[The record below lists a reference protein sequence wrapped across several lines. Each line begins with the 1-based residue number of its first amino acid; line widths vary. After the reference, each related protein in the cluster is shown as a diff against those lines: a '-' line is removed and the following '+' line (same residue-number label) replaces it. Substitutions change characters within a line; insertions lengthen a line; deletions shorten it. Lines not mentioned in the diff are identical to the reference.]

1 MAAIPAGGSLVAT
14 HDYYRRRLGSA
25 SGSSAC
31 GGADCAGGA
40 APQRPGESRRRH
52 PAAEPGPWWAGLF
65 GRPALASTAPA
76 LESPGRTTPKRK
88 LRESRSSLSKPH
100 ASLPDPLELCA
111 SHQVENKLQAA
122 GGLGG
127 VREPGAGSR
136 EPCAPPGL
144 GLKSRTLVS
153 LTSWRGE
160 ELALL
165 PGPSRGPS
173 LGSPLPGPAQAQAD
187 KLLPQVWGLGS

>member
-76 LESPGRTTPKRK
+76 LESPGRPQP
-88 LRESRSSLSKPH
+88 SQ
-100 ASLPDPLELCA
+100 AS
-111 SHQVENKLQAA
+111 
-122 GGLGG
+122 G
-127 VREPGAGSR
+127 GAGTGDSALEAVR
-136 EPCAPPGL
+136 KQPG
-144 GLKSRTLVS
+144 RQ
-153 LTSWRGE
+153 
-160 ELALL
+160 
-165 PGPSRGPS
+165 
-173 LGSPLPGPAQAQAD
+173 PGPAD
-187 KLLPQVWGLGS
+187 PGPRS